1 MFGKLTSVVRSDGLE
16 MLSLVWHEQPP
27 YGLCQRHGFLAM
39 LEFLHD
45 EEVRAAFYH
54 REDGVAVL
62 VDNQVHL
69 PVSEPPAVCL
79 LRTFVYAY
87 PVPDTRSLGYRP
99 ARGTAVILH
108 LMAAVG
114 GKCPTRIVADHLV
127 NDLVGDLHALLAQ
140 VAGYLLGGPLLS
152 GDELTHAPEEQPAH
166 GMVARS
172 TVHTSLGK
180 GIGLVPDILAVLC
193 RIAFQLTTYG

>member
-27 YGLCQRHGFLAM
+27 YGLCRRHGLLAM

-69 PVSEPPAVCL
+69 PVPEPPAVCL

-87 PVPDTRSLGYRP
+87 PVPDTRRLGYMP

-114 GKCPTRIVADHLV
+114 GKCPTRIVADHPV
-127 NDLVGDLHALLAQ
+127 NGLVGDPIPEFAHWQRKRGCVKSEIFGTLFFLYATFFIILEPFAR
-140 VAGYLLGGPLLS
+140 VA
-152 GDELTHAPEEQPAH
+152 
-166 GMVARS
+166 
-172 TVHTSLGK
+172 
-180 GIGLVPDILAVLC
+180 
-193 RIAFQLTTYG
+193 

>member
-1 MFGKLTSVVRSDGLE
+1 MR
-16 MLSLVWHEQPP
+16 
-27 YGLCQRHGFLAM
+27 RHGLLAM

-69 PVSEPPAVCL
+69 PVPEPPAVCL

-87 PVPDTRSLGYRP
+87 PVPDTRRLGYMP

-114 GKCPTRIVADHLV
+114 GKCPTRIVADHPV
-127 NDLVGDLHALLAQ
+127 NGLVGDLHALLAR

-152 GDELTHAPEEQPAH
+152 GDERTHRRSNRLTERLPGARYMRSWERASALSRTYLPFF
-166 GMVARS
+166 VALRFS
-172 TVHTSLGK
+172 SRLTVDSLTP
-180 GIGLVPDILAVLC
+180 ISRAIALLVCLFCFP
-193 RIAFQLTTYG
+193 R